1 MQVQTYV
8 QIEAMLNPVSI
19 LGVTVLSSVMS
30 MAVLGSLLRAAI
42 PGVGCWV
49 LANAFSAVA
58 LICFALQ
65 GHVHALLSILL
76 ANVLLAATALAGF
89 EGLRRFFGRSGLPV
103 AGLVGLVAVGAGIA
117 YWQWVTPDFDARVAL
132 VSAFHVGVNAAIA
145 VIVLRERPPDRA
157 KYSYYFVAVTALLVS
172 VGHAAR
178 GMAYG
183 LGLLSQGRL
192 LESSAVN
199 IAFLALGILA
209 LPTLSI
215 GMVMLAHDRMADR
228 LRTLVSIDDL
238 TGAFTR
244 REFLARADALLK
256 SAART
261 GTPVTLAA
269 IDIDHFKSIN
279 DQHGHAAGDKVL
291 MHFASMVMDDVRT
304 GDVFGRLGGEEFG
317 VLCPATGTGE
327 TVMLLNRL
335 RDRLAASGYRSGAG
349 SVLHYTFS
357 VGVDQ
362 YRAGEPLSALMA
374 RADAALYLAKASGR
388 DRVVEAAVQ
397 AEDG

>member
-1 MQVQTYV
+1 M
-8 QIEAMLNPVSI
+8 NPVNI
-19 LGVTVLSSVMS
+19 LGVTVLSGVMS
-30 MAVLGSLLRAAI
+30 MAVLGSLLRAEI

-49 LANAFSAVA
+49 VANALSIVA
-58 LICFALQ
+58 LICFASQ
-65 GHVHALLSILL
+65 GHVSALLSVLV
-76 ANVLLAATALAGF
+76 ANVLLAATALTGLEGF
-89 EGLRRFFGRSGLPV
+89 RRFFGRSGLPV
-103 AGLVGLVAVGAGIA
+103 TGLVGLAAVGAGIA
-117 YWQWVTPDFDARVAL
+117 YWQWVMPDFNARVAL
-132 VSAFHVGVNAAIA
+132 VSAFHAAINATLA

-157 KYSYYFVAVTALLVS
+157 KYSYYFVAVTASLVA
-172 VGHAAR
+172 VGHAVR
-178 GMAYG
+178 GMTYG
-183 LGLLSQGRL
+183 LGLLSQARL

-215 GMVMLAHDRMADR
+215 GMVMLAHDRMAER
-228 LRTLVSIDDL
+228 LRKLASIDDL

-244 REFLARADALLK
+244 REFLARADALLR

-291 MHFASMVMDDVRT
+291 MHFASMVMEDVRT

-317 VLCPATGTGE
+317 VMCPATRAGE
-327 TVMLLNRL
+327 AVVLLNRL
-335 RDRLAASGYRSGAG
+335 RDRLAASGYRLG
-349 SVLHYTFS
+349 SSPGGVLHYTFS

-362 YRAGEPLSALMA
+362 FRADEPLSALMA
-374 RADAALYLAKASGR
+374 RADAALYRAKASGR
-388 DRVVEAAVQ
+388 NRVVEAVQ
-397 AEDG
+397 AEGG

>member
-1 MQVQTYV
+1 
-8 QIEAMLNPVSI
+8 MLNPVSI
-19 LGVTVLSSVMS
+19 LGVTVLSGVMA

-49 LANAFSAVA
+49 VANALSIVA
-58 LICFALQ
+58 LICFASQ
-65 GHVHALLSILL
+65 GHVHALLSILA
-76 ANVLLAATALAGF
+76 ANVLLAATALTGLEGF
-89 EGLRRFFGRSGLPV
+89 RRFLGRTGLPV

-117 YWQWVTPDFDARVAL
+117 YWTWVTPNFNARVAL
-132 VSAFHVGVNAAIA
+132 VSAFHAGINATIA
-145 VIVLRERPPDRA
+145 VIVLRKRPPERA
-157 KYSYYFVAVTALLVS
+157 KYSYYFVAVTASLFS
-172 VGHAAR
+172 AGHAVR
-178 GMAYG
+178 GMTYG
-183 LGLLSQGRL
+183 LGLLSQARL
-192 LESSAVN
+192 LESSAIN

-228 LRTLVSIDDL
+228 LRKLASIDDL
-238 TGAFTR
+238 TGAFAR
-244 REFLARADALLK
+244 REFLARADALLR

-261 GTPVTLAA
+261 GTPVTFAA

-279 DQHGHAAGDKVL
+279 DRCGHAAGDKVL
-291 MHFASMVMDDVRT
+291 MHFVSIVMEVVRT

-317 VLCPATGTGE
+317 VVCPATSAGE
-327 TVMLLNRL
+327 AVVLLNRL
-335 RDRLAASGYRSGAG
+335 RDRLAASGYQSGSGA
-349 SVLHYTFS
+349 VLHYTFS

-388 DRVVEAAVQ
+388 NRVVEALQ
-397 AEDG
+397 AGVG

>member
-1 MQVQTYV
+1 MT
-8 QIEAMLNPVSI
+8 
-19 LGVTVLSSVMS
+19 
-30 MAVLGSLLRAAI
+30 
-42 PGVGCWV
+42 
-49 LANAFSAVA
+49 
-58 LICFALQ
+58 
-65 GHVHALLSILL
+65 
-76 ANVLLAATALAGF
+76 TALAGF

-132 VSAFHVGVNAAIA
+132 VSAFHAGVNAAIA